1 MKERYDFLVEN
12 FHMSYDAIPWLVM
25 FVYDAAMVEH
35 MNVFEFLSIKGEGYL
50 FRALSLDS
58 NKYPLDKAVVVVDY
72 VKSYFASFERK
83 EVES

>member
-12 FHMSYDAIPWLVM
+12 FHMHNTSILWLIM

-58 NKYPLDKAVVVVDY
+58 NKYPLDKAIEVVDD
-72 VKSYFASFERK
+72 VKSYFASFERN